1 MHCAHTS
8 RRQRRRDDA
17 YGSMRA
23 CMEQAGAPKR
33 RKVTTRRKRN
43 ERNTYARTT
52 KTRSNHGAC
61 TAAVSVCTCG
71 PALMLFFPRV
81 FSRFLHAC
89 MYVSSSVVVVASL
102 LACCFHR
109 CPVGVDLLHC
119 ASCKT
124 KPPIYPDEKKQ
135 KKKVALHSLSSGS

>member
-71 PALMLFFPRV
+71 PALMLFFFSRV

-89 MYVSSSVVVVASL
+89 VLLGRCRSLASL

-124 KPPIYPDEKKQ
+124 KPPIYIPMKRR
-135 KKKVALHSLSSGS
+135 KKKGSFT